1 MVARKMTAMKNK
13 SPKNKYFGTDGI
25 RGRVGETPVTA
36 DFMLQLGRAAGKV
49 LAGGDSRSVVIGKD
63 TRISG
68 YMFESALEAGLAAAG
83 ANVALLGPMPTPAI
97 AYLTRT
103 LHACAGIVISAS
115 HNPFYDNGIK
125 FFSSEGEKLPD
136 DVQQAIEAELEQ
148 PFSTVSSE
156 NMGKAVRIEDAAGR
170 YIEFCKGTI
179 PFTTMFYGLKIV
191 VDCANGATY
200 RVAPAVL
207 EELGAEV
214 IAIGIDPDGL
224 NINEGC
230 GSTYP
235 EFVAAA
241 VLEYG
246 ADVGIA
252 LDGDGDRV
260 IMVDARGEIVNG
272 DELLY
277 IIATARQDKG
287 ILEGGVVGTVMS
299 NFGLELALNARNI
312 PFLRAPVG
320 DRHVHKSLI
329 NKGWTLGGEA
339 SGHLLCL
346 DKTSTGD
353 GIISA
358 LQVLEVMVS
367 KGESL
372 AALTSD
378 VQKLPQ
384 TMINVPVDG
393 QVSDLADSEAI
404 NSAMKSV
411 EDQLGETGRV
421 ILRPSGTE
429 PVIRVT
435 LEGIDEVQVNR
446 LATELAD
453 VVRAEFG

>member
-1 MVARKMTAMKNK
+1 MTTM
-13 SPKNKYFGTDGI
+13 KNKYFGTDGI
-25 RGRVGETPVTA
+25 RGHVGDTPVTA
-36 DFMLQLGRAAGKV
+36 DFMLRLGRAAGQI
-49 LAGGDSRSVVIGKD
+49 LACGDTRSVVIGKD

-83 ANVALLGPMPTPAI
+83 ANVALLGPMPTPAV

-125 FFSSEGEKLPD
+125 FFSAEGEKLPD
-136 DVQQAIEAELEQ
+136 EVEAAIEVELDR
-148 PFSTVSSE
+148 PFSTVSSKK
-156 NMGKAVRIEDAAGR
+156 MGKAVRIEDAAGR

-179 PFTTMFYGLKIV
+179 PFEITLHGLKIV
-191 VDCANGATY
+191 VDCAHGATY

-214 IAIGIDPDGL
+214 IAVGVDPDGL

-235 EFVAAA
+235 ELVSRA
-241 VLEYG
+241 VLEHG
-246 ADVGIA
+246 ADIGIA

-260 IMVDARGEIVNG
+260 IMVDAKGEIVNG

-277 IIATARQDKG
+277 IIATARQDNG
-287 ILEGGVVGTVMS
+287 LLQGGVVGTVMS
-299 NFGLELALNARNI
+299 NFGLELALKKRDI
-312 PFLRAPVG
+312 PFMRTSVG
-320 DRHVHKSLI
+320 DRFVHKALVS
-329 NKGWTLGGEA
+329 NGWTLGGEA

-346 DKTSTGD
+346 DRTSTGD
-353 GIISA
+353 GIVSA

-367 KGESL
+367 KGKNLEEL
-372 AALTSD
+372 ASD

-384 TMINVPVDG
+384 IMINIPVKTRVPDMVG
-393 QVSDLADSEAI
+393 SEAI
-404 NSAMKSV
+404 KAAVKSV
-411 EDQLGETGRV
+411 QQQLGDTGRV

-429 PVIRVT
+429 PLIRVT
-435 LEGIDEVQVNR
+435 LEGQDDGQVNR

-453 VVRAEFG
+453 VVRAELAG